1 MYGKHFSL
9 QFFRFGPVAGGV
21 TREWL
26 RIAGTIRITVTEAF
40 EKTAH
45 KIKRI
50 KTSNEKSMKQSITK
64 LAHCRMKKGK
74 VPVP

>member
-1 MYGKHFSL
+1 MCTYGTFFSTV
-9 QFFRFGPVAGGV
+9 FFRFGPVAGGV

-26 RIAGTIRITVTEAF
+26 RIAGRIRITEAF

-64 LAHCRMKKGK
+64 LAHCRMKK
-74 VPVP
+74 V